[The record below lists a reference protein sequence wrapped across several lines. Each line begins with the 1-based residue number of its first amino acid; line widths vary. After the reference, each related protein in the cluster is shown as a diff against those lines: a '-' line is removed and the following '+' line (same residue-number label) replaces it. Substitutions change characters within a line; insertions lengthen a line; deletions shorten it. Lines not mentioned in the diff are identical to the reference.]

1 MNGFPAIKV
10 NALEFARNAKVRIGT
25 SHAGQH
31 SLKPQECS
39 KRLCNWENRGD
50 AMLTKTKA
58 EEVMRV
64 SYSQETSQTIEDIQS
79 STILER
85 QGKLLPTTSLA
96 ERKTT
101 FLRNL
106 KSPIDNTRYKRYTG
120 APIRYAGG
128 KSLAVGLIVELI
140 PDTVKKIVSPFLGGG
155 SVEVTWSTFQKLN
168 VGNASKN
175 VPESEEDIMQG
186 GTCDYF

>member
-1 MNGFPAIKV
+1 
-10 NALEFARNAKVRIGT
+10 
-25 SHAGQH
+25 
-31 SLKPQECS
+31 
-39 KRLCNWENRGD
+39 
-50 AMLTKTKA
+50 MLTKTKA
-58 EEVMRV
+58 EEVMGV

>member
-1 MNGFPAIKV
+1 
-10 NALEFARNAKVRIGT
+10 
-25 SHAGQH
+25 
-31 SLKPQECS
+31 
-39 KRLCNWENRGD
+39 
-50 AMLTKTKA
+50 MLTKTKA
-58 EEVMRV
+58 EEVMGV

-186 GTCDYF
+186 GACDYF